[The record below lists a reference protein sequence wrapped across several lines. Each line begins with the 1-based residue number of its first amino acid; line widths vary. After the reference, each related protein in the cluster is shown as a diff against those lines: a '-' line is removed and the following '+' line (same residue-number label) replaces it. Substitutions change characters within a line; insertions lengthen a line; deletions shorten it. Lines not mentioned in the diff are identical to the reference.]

1 MELGKVFSTLTLL
14 GYIFNFSVL
23 YSNWAIEALNSLKV
37 FQKRISEVITEPFEE
52 SAKSKA
58 DVIKIESGI
67 VFENASFS
75 WKPKASQNV
84 GDSLGDPVQ

>member
-1 MELGKVFSTLTLL
+1 LELGKVFSTLTLL

-37 FQKRISEVITEPFEE
+37 FQNRISEVITSPFEE
-52 SAKSKA
+52 STKNKV

-75 WKPKASQNV
+75 WKPNAS
-84 GDSLGDPVQ
+84 